1 MRMQMQTIKKLSFS
15 LAFSAMLSAMLFVF
29 MASDVSAQPNPPD
42 ILGRSDKWLFGN
54 LHLQKLYGQ
63 IGDATPGAEFGT
75 TPLLIIIRQINNR
88 ITELEGQVIEGD
100 TVYQLIVSD
109 LFMFDK
115 KITDNTYSVFI
126 PMPSGYRLKPEGVF
140 AAWIAGWD
148 EYANVEIL
156 YGSGYMIEGFLF
168 RRDDYPYLAG
178 WDAHGFVQL
187 EPWTPYGIQDV
198 EMHTVVDETE
208 ILGLEKMNVGDVLT
222 Y

>member
-1 MRMQMQTIKKLSFS
+1 MVMWC
-15 LAFSAMLSAMLFVF
+15 AFIMICPCNVDAQIPTPTPTPTLIDRYPGREPFRDNFAHLRSSDISGKFV
-29 MASDVSAQPNPPD
+29 
-42 ILGRSDKWLFGN
+42 GN
-54 LHLQKLYGQ
+54 
-63 IGDATPGAEFGT
+63 IGSATPGAEYGSQS
-75 TPLLIIIRQINNR
+75 LLMILRNIDGR
-88 ITELEGQVIEGD
+88 ITELEGQAIEGD